1 MNLNKSTLS
10 EQIYQILRSDILTQK
25 IPLGEKLTL
34 KHLQERFEV
43 SSTPIR
49 EALTRLSQ
57 DGLVDYYSNI
67 GVNVIS
73 LSEDDLKE
81 LYQFMGDL
89 DRLAILYTAGHPE
102 HEAICKELQD
112 AVSVTEKLQNCQD
125 MPEELTSLWI
135 KNSDDFHLIFYKY
148 CNNRKLK
155 TAAETLRSQLTIF
168 SNIYE
173 TKQEPQ
179 KEIHRMHV
187 KIFEAYKAG
196 AYAEAGDLMKEHLNA
211 SLEFALK
218 SFPDMNDLNQRDR

>member
-10 EQIYQILRSDILTQK
+10 EQIYQILRSDILTQR

-73 LSEDDLKE
+73 LSEEDLRE

-89 DRLAILYTAGHPE
+89 DRLAILYTAAYPDHD
-102 HEAICKELQD
+102 AICRELQD
-112 AVSVTEKLQNCQD
+112 AVSITEKLQDCGN
-125 MPEELTSLWI
+125 MPEELTALWI

-148 CNNRKLK
+148 CSNRKLK

-173 TKQEPQ
+173 TKQKPQ
-179 KEIHRMHV
+179 KEIHGMHM
-187 KIFEAYKAG
+187 KIFEAYKNK
-196 AYAEAGDLMKEHLNA
+196 EFEKAGDLMKEHLNA

-218 SFPDMNDLNQRDR
+218 SFRDMNS

>member
-10 EQIYQILRSDILTQK
+10 EQIYQILRTDILTQK

-34 KHLQERFEV
+34 KNLQEQFGV

-57 DGLVDYYSNI
+57 DGLVNYYSNI

-89 DRLAILYTAGHPE
+89 DRLAILYTADHPE
-102 HEAICKELQD
+102 HDQICQELQD
-112 AVSVTEKLQNCQD
+112 AVSITEKIKD
-125 MPEELTSLWI
+125 HGTDIPDEFTPLWI
-135 KNSDDFHLIFYKY
+135 QNSDAFHLIFYNY

-173 TKQEPQ
+173 TKQEAQ
-179 KEIHRMHV
+179 KTIHHMHV
-187 KIFEAYKAG
+187 EIFEAYKNRD
-196 AYAEAGDLMKEHLNA
+196 YAKAGDLMKEHLNV

-218 SFPDMNDLNQRDR
+218 SYCEMKDGK